1 MYIYELHQ
9 ECFVKY
15 KHREMDRAN
24 TGQSMESIREFQKK
38 NLSTSKSP
46 EILSTASVFLKN
58 EWKMPRFHSTASK
71 SEWNSIKWIIRFSF
85 KRDSVEFRWVWPF
98 SMFMKSKLWLRC
110 RKGVTSIE
118 KNVLFV
124 RKITFH
130 WIISADTI
138 CIHYSSFALIF
149 VMGRQM
155 L

>member
-1 MYIYELHQ
+1 MSYIKNASWSINTERWTEQ
-9 ECFVKY
+9 IP
-15 KHREMDRAN
+15 AN
-24 TGQSMESIREFQKK
+24 LWKVYGNSKKK